1 MMGVVLVMVTI
12 QTTAMQQTYEATQK
26 NWKQELGQLL
36 IHHNSLQR
44 HSRQPEGATKTKCP
58 STREWANEMR
68 YVCICKFV
76 NTNNGMIYTCTHI
89 HTMEHYTAIKR
100 NGVLTHA
107 TTSTNLGNTMLSK
120 RNQTRRDKYCKLPLT

>member
-12 QTTAMQQTYEATQK
+12 QTAAMQQTYKATQK

-36 IHHNSLQR
+36 IHHDSLQN

-76 NTNNGMIYTCTHI
+76 NTNNGMIYI
-89 HTMEHYTAIKR
+89 RAHTYTQR
-100 NGVLTHA
+100 NIT
-107 TTSTNLGNTMLSK
+107 
-120 RNQTRRDKYCKLPLT
+120 QP